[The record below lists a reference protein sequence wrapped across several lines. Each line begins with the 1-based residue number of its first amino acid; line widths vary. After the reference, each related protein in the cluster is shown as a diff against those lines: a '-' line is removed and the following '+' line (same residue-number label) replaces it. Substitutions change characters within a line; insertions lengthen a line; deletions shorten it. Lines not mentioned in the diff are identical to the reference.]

1 MLIGSVGI
9 VYIQLITVWLALGS
23 GALKWRLATSI
34 ALIGYPTML
43 FTGHLEP
50 VPLAV
55 AALAVV
61 AIPCV
66 VFRLFG
72 RRVVRQFPELNS
84 ERPANAREEAEKDAS
99 AGVLDAADARSL
111 QFSLQ
116 DLFILTTVA
125 AVEAFCLKVTGVAQ
139 ELIVRDP
146 RDALISVAVLLGVGV
161 MTYGCALAA
170 LTPGGNVGGRV
181 ATCAGLCGVAWGTIL
196 ASILPE
202 ISYALLAGM
211 YATIVTAVTGGLLAW
226 ARSLGFRLVR
236 Q

>member
-116 DLFILTTVA
+116 DLFILT
-125 AVEAFCLKVTGVAQ
+125 
-139 ELIVRDP
+139 
-146 RDALISVAVLLGVGV
+146 
-161 MTYGCALAA
+161 
-170 LTPGGNVGGRV
+170 
-181 ATCAGLCGVAWGTIL
+181 
-196 ASILPE
+196 
-202 ISYALLAGM
+202 
-211 YATIVTAVTGGLLAW
+211 
-226 ARSLGFRLVR
+226 
-236 Q
+236 